1 MNTDKNNSESLLYK
15 DITEGIINAY
25 YFVYNELGY
34 GFLEKVYQNA
44 MLIELRSRGFKVE
57 SQKIIKVYFKETI
70 VGEYFADIVVD
81 DKIILELKSCESLA
95 SEHEIQLFNYLKAT
109 EIEVGL
115 LFNFGKR
122 AAFKRKIFT
131 NENKKF
137 TFTDL
142 KNL

>member
-1 MNTDKNNSESLLYK
+1 MNTDKNISESLLHK

-44 MLIELRSRGFKVE
+44 MLIELRSRGFNVE
-57 SQKIIKVYFKETI
+57 SQKIIKVYFKDAL
-70 VGEYFADIVVD
+70 VGEYFADIIVD

-95 SEHEIQLFNYLKAT
+95 SEHEVQLFNYLKAT

-131 NENKKF
+131 NENKRF
-137 TFTDL
+137 TFTD
-142 KNL
+142 